1 MLYGLVVS
9 TIPSMSL
16 FKSASLVSAMTMLSR
31 ITGYA
36 RDLVMVALFGSN
48 AMTDAFYVAFRLP
61 NLLRRVFAEG
71 TFMQVFVPVFA
82 ATKEEQGVDA
92 TRVLLGTVT
101 TVLFWVLLLVSV
113 LGVVGAP
120 VLVWLLASGF
130 AGGGE
135 AAAVNMTRI
144 MFPYIGLISFV
155 ALSSGVLNTWGRF
168 GVPAATPVLLNICM
182 ISATL
187 LGVPYLR
194 EWGVEPI
201 YALAIGVMIGG
212 VAQLAVQIP
221 ALKQLDMLP
230 HLAWRP
236 SAIKQAFV
244 SPDTKRIVKL
254 MLPGLLGVSVAQ
266 ISLLI
271 NTQIASYLEA
281 GSVSWLSYS
290 DRLMEF
296 PTAML
301 GVALGVVLMPQLA
314 AAKAAGEDDKYA
326 EMIDWG
332 LRVVLLLA
340 LPCMVALLV
349 FAKPLA
355 ACLFFYGAFTERD
368 VQQVALSATGYGV
381 GLLGIV
387 AVKVLASAYYAK
399 QDMKAPVRIAIF
411 VLIMVQLCNVM
422 LVPLY
427 QHAGLALSIGLGGLV
442 NASLLLRGLIKDGTF
457 TPTRAVWLPYIFKLL
472 LVSVVLAVGLYW
484 ANTALPWLEWS
495 VWQRLPVLLVV
506 IAACAVVYFGLLHL
520 LGVKLRAIM
529 RH

>member
-1 MLYGLVVS
+1 
-9 TIPSMSL
+9 MSL
-16 FKSASLVSAMTMLSR
+16 FKSASLVSAMTMVSR
-31 ITGYA
+31 ITGFA

-61 NLLRRVFAEG
+61 NLLRRIFAEG

-82 ATKEEQGVDA
+82 ATKEEHGVDA
-92 TRVLLGTVT
+92 TKALLGTVA
-101 TVLFWVLLLVSV
+101 TVLFWVLLVVSV

-130 AGGGE
+130 SGGGE
-135 AAAVNMTRI
+135 EAAINMTRM

-182 ISATL
+182 IAVAL
-187 LGVPYLR
+187 LGVPYFR
-194 EWGVEPI
+194 EWGIEPI
-201 YALAIGVMIGG
+201 YALAVGVMVGG
-212 VAQLAVQIP
+212 VAQLVVQIP
-221 ALKQLDMLP
+221 ALKQLQMLP
-230 HLAWRP
+230 RLAWRP
-236 SAIKQAFV
+236 SEVKQAFV
-244 SPDTKRIVKL
+244 SPDTRRIMKL

-314 AAKAAGEDDKYA
+314 AAKAAGEDDKYS

-332 LRVVLLLA
+332 LRIVLMLA

-355 ACLFFYGAFTERD
+355 ASLFFYGAFTARD
-368 VQQVALSATGYGV
+368 VQQVALSVTGYGV

-387 AVKVLASAYYAK
+387 AIKVLASAYYAK
-399 QDMKAPVRIAIF
+399 QDMKAPVKIAVF
-411 VLIMVQLCNVM
+411 VLIMVQLFNIV
-422 LVPLY
+422 LVPRY
-427 QHAGLALSIGLGGLV
+427 QHAGLALSIGLGGLI
-442 NASLLLRGLIKDGTF
+442 NASLLLRGLLRDGTF
-457 TPTRAVWLPYIFKLL
+457 KPARAVWLPYIFKLL
-472 LVSVVLAVGLYW
+472 LVSTVLAAGLYW
-484 ANTALPWLEWS
+484 ANQALPWLEWS
-495 VWQRLPVLLVV
+495 AWQRLPALLGVML
-506 IAACAVVYFGLLHL
+506 ACAVVYFGLLHL
-520 LGVKLRAIM
+520 IGVKLREVM
-529 RH
+529 RHRG